1 MRIAMLL
8 LAFAISSPTFAFS
21 DDAKSADPGADK
33 DKLICKREVPIG
45 SLIPTRKVC
54 LTKAQWTQREL
65 DGNREARKMVE
76 DGTTRQ
82 MSN

>member
-1 MRIAMLL
+1 MRIVMVL
-8 LAFAISSPTFAFS
+8 LAFAVSSPALAGN
-21 DDAKSADPGADK
+21 DAKAGQPGADK

-54 LTKAQWTQREL
+54 LTKAQWTQRIE